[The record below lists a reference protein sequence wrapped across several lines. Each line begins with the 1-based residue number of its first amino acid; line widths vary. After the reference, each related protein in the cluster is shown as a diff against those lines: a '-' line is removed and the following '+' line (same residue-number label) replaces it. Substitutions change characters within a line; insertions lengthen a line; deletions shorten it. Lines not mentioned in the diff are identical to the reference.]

1 MDELNTFH
9 RKVEPFFI
17 EFDGNYLHGDIISD
31 DISLPPEL
39 LCLHGDT
46 AEGRS
51 GFLLLRQLLL
61 KKHAIS
67 SCAFDFS
74 GFGGSTNMP
83 AHSGLH
89 WQTQVTQATDI
100 IDACFDS
107 QPLSIVAS
115 DCSAQA
121 ALHLAT
127 TFPVRQVVL
136 LNPPPNWEGIGNFSW
151 QSVAMP
157 VAGAKTLSYLN
168 SEPALLLKIAKL
180 IKDTLLG
187 DGHLIR
193 HSYKEYSF

>member
-1 MDELNTFH
+1 M
-9 RKVEPFFI
+9 EPFFI
-17 EFDGNYLHGDIISD
+17 EFDGNYLHGDIVSD
-31 DISLPPEL
+31 DASLPPEL
-39 LCLHGDT
+39 LCLHGNA

-51 GFLLLRQLLL
+51 GFLLLRQVLLE
-61 KKHAIS
+61 KHAIS

-74 GFGGSTNMP
+74 GFGGSTDMP
-83 AHSGLH
+83 VHTELH
-89 WQTQVTQATDI
+89 WREYATQATDI

-107 QPLSIVAS
+107 QPLSIIAS
-115 DCSAQA
+115 DCSVQV

-127 TFPVRQVVL
+127 AFPVRQVVL
-136 LNPPPNWEGIGNFSW
+136 LNPPQDWEGIGNLSW

-157 VAGAKTLSYLN
+157 VAGAKTLSYMN

-180 IKDTLLG
+180 INDTLLG